1 MMMMM
6 QIDAHYDEQKE
17 LIQRQ
22 LVMEQ
27 QMISDVDRLYSVS
40 ETLALSL
47 FYVYNRSWIKLYF
60 SMRILS

>member
-1 MMMMM
+1 MLLLLMMMMM

-47 FYVYNRSWIKLYF
+47 FYVYNRS
-60 SMRILS
+60 